1 MKTKLISMSI
11 IIMLALSSAIIVF
24 SIHSKAGSQDGQ
36 PSWPGEDEWF
46 FADDDPNE
54 AGCEDWKDI
63 QSVYYHLNDYYVY
76 YRIEFYGYPN
86 ITEHDMRVKWFIDT
100 DLPHNMGWQGNKV
113 YDAEYLL
120 FLEDSP
126 KPHGDGDVD
135 IYLIHDSN
143 NDGFMNDEVKNTNGT
158 GYEDFQIFNESIA
171 GYNITGHYLYIY
183 LRQANISNPE
193 HPFFTWT
200 TDQADPNLDSSSAQD
215 QSDNYWN
222 TSLSKADVFIEKS
235 DSKDPIFTNESFSY
249 QLTITNN
256 GPHVARHYN
265 ITDIQPSNITFN
277 YATPVPTEINGL
289 EYRWYIPMINVS
301 ETKIIIINASVN
313 PGFSGTI
320 TNTANATN
328 TYDPSTQDNT
338 DTEETTVLKVVDLSI
353 EKTSEYDAPVYAG
366 SPIVYTINVTNHGPG
381 IATNVNV
388 TDTQPSGITF
398 NGATPN
404 PTDVTGFEY
413 RWYIPIINVSETKTI
428 IINANVNPGFSGTI
442 VNNAT
447 VESDSYDPIDDNEDN
462 DTIIVL
468 PPANLSI
475 IKTSEYD
482 APAHAGSPIVY
493 TINVTNYGPG
503 IATNVNVTDTI
514 PDGVTYENATPEPT
528 EINGLEYR
536 WYIPIINVSETKII
550 IINVTVNESF
560 YGTIVNTATIE
571 YDGYDPDN
579 GNDDNDTII
588 VLPIADISI
597 IKTSEYKSPLY
608 ANNPITYYLNVTNYG
623 PDNATNI
630 TVIDVL
636 PGNVTFVS
644 ASPSDDWND
653 SLEYRWFIPRLNVTE
668 SFIIKINVTVNEGFY
683 GLITNYASV
692 TTEESYDSN
701 KTNNQNNITI
711 TVSKKSG
718 GGGGGGYIPSTD
730 GDEFIDEQPTAIIGG
745 PYFGT
750 PNEEIQFDATES
762 HDNDEDG
769 QLIIRYDWKFSEDQ
783 EWQGDLGATPIYIY
797 TQPGVYTVTLKVID
811 DENNSATN
819 TTTVTIIQP
828 NIPPT
833 IPEINGPNNGTIN
846 ILYNYTVVSID
857 EDGDEL
863 KYTID
868 WGDGTS
874 NESEFLP
881 SGEPY
886 NVYHTWAVA
895 GNYTIS
901 VTADDGS
908 TVSAN
913 DTTIK
918 INEPPK
924 LKQKGFDYLLLL
936 LLLLLFLILLLLI
949 LAKRRKDK
957 KEEEQKP
964 KGKPKS
970 S

>member
-1 MKTKLISMSI
+1 
-11 IIMLALSSAIIVF
+11 
-24 SIHSKAGSQDGQ
+24 
-36 PSWPGEDEWF
+36 
-46 FADDDPNE
+46 
-54 AGCEDWKDI
+54 
-63 QSVYYHLNDYYVY
+63 
-76 YRIEFYGYPN
+76 
-86 ITEHDMRVKWFIDT
+86 
-100 DLPHNMGWQGNKV
+100 
-113 YDAEYLL
+113 
-120 FLEDSP
+120 
-126 KPHGDGDVD
+126 
-135 IYLIHDSN
+135 
-143 NDGFMNDEVKNTNGT
+143 MNDEVKNTNGT

-171 GYNITGHYLYIY
+171 GFNITDHYLYIY

-256 GPHVARHYN
+256 GPHVAHHYN
-265 ITDIQPSNITFN
+265 ITDILPSNITFN

-289 EYRWYIPMINVS
+289 EYRWYIPIINVS

-320 TNTANATN
+320 KNTANATN

-338 DTEETTVLKVVDLSI
+338 ATEETTVLKVVDLSI

-388 TDTQPSGITF
+388 TDT
-398 NGATPN
+398 
-404 PTDVTGFEY
+404 
-413 RWYIPIINVSETKTI
+413 
-428 IINANVNPGFSGTI
+428 
-442 VNNAT
+442 
-447 VESDSYDPIDDNEDN
+447 
-462 DTIIVL
+462 
-468 PPANLSI
+468 
-475 IKTSEYD
+475 
-482 APAHAGSPIVY
+482 
-493 TINVTNYGPG
+493 
-503 IATNVNVTDTI
+503 I
-514 PDGVTYENATPEPT
+514 PDGVTYENATPVPT
-528 EINGLEYR
+528 DINGLEYR
-536 WYIPIINVSETKII
+536 WHIPIINVSETKII
-550 IINVTVNESF
+550 IVNVTVNESF

-597 IKTSEYKSPLY
+597 IKTSEHKSPLY

-718 GGGGGGYIPSTD
+718 GGGGGFIPSD
-730 GDEFIDEQPTAIIGG
+730 GGEFIDEQPTAIIGG

-769 QLIIRYDWKFSEDQ
+769 QSIVRFDWKFSDDQ
-783 EWQGDLGATPIYIY
+783 EWQEDLGATPIYIY
-797 TQPGVYTVTLKVID
+797 MQPGVYTVTLKVID

-833 IPEINGPNNGTIN
+833 IPEIDGPNNGTIN
-846 ILYNYTVVSID
+846 ILYNYTVVSTD

-881 SGEPY
+881 SGGSY
-886 NVYHTWAVA
+886 NVYHKWAVA
-895 GNYTIS
+895 GTYTIS

-913 DTTIK
+913 DITIK

-949 LAKRRKDK
+949 IAKRRKDK